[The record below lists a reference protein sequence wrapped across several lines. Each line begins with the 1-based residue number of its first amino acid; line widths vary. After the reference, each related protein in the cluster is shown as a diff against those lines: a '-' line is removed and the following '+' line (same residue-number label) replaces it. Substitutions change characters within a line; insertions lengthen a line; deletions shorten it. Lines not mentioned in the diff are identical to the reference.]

1 MLLVAFAKLT
11 LTPKYIY
18 LINRHLLTNV
28 LHDWGNKGLI
38 YIECVISC
46 VSQTKSESKI
56 DIKES
61 LLFV

>member
-28 LHDWGNKGLI
+28 LHDRGNKGLL

-46 VSQTKSESKI
+46 VSQTKSE
-56 DIKES
+56 
-61 LLFV
+61 